1 MVIISKVLYHIEVK
15 NKILKGDRMM
25 EAKKYVEGRPIDLIE
40 KAKLVSV
47 LKKIET
53 I

>member
-1 MVIISKVLYHIEVK
+1 MRDIKCDKGICISAGIFTE
-15 NKILKGDRMM
+15 